1 MGLDGNPKEKRRLG
15 RLRIIW
21 EDNIKIVLEIKWGFG
36 LD

>member
-1 MGLDGNPKEKRRLG
+1 MSSVGKPKEKRRLG

-21 EDNIKIVLEIKWGFG
+21 EDSIKINLEIQSGLG